1 MENIVFLVIFWD
13 LGVLVL
19 AEILRS
25 LSYEITP
32 SDPSSEHLLLQ
43 TQKYQWESALS
54 LAYTVESVLNL
65 PTTEAL
71 KPSSGLDPEVPLTAL
86 HVTPTTVV
94 LALQKAIEH
103 IIDSK
108 LSLGTN
114 LRPDGTW
121 DRSLGI
127 LMKGLVALG
136 VTVGGS
142 RTATVS
148 IQSLMQIHGDI
159 LSECWFV

>member
-19 AEILRS
+19 TEVLRS
-25 LSYEITP
+25 LSYEISLSNP
-32 SDPSSEHLLLQ
+32 SNEQLFFQ
-43 TQKYQWESALS
+43 TQKYRRESAVS
-54 LAYTVESVLNL
+54 VAYTVESVLNL
-65 PTTEAL
+65 PATEEF

-94 LALQKAIEH
+94 SALQKAIEH

-108 LSLGTN
+108 LSSGTN
-114 LRPDGTW
+114 LCPDGTW

-148 IQSLMQIHGDI
+148 IQSLMQRYGDI
-159 LSECWFV
+159 LSECWVV